1 MSTRAEFTLV
11 QLRYFVVAAE
21 LSSMT
26 AASQSLC
33 VAQSA
38 ISSAVAN
45 LERSL
50 SLQLFIRHHA
60 RGLALTADGER
71 FLREARNLL
80 MQAAELASS
89 AADIGGSPSG
99 RIAIGCFTTLAPF
112 HLPRLLSDLAAEYP
126 MLDVDII
133 EGESEFLHAAL
144 RTGRCELA
152 LMYDL
157 DLDDDL
163 ERELMS
169 VAPPYAILAPDHPLS
184 VAGRGAWMRDLA
196 RDPMVLLD
204 LPHSRDYFRSLVASS
219 GVEPHIRYRTAS
231 YETVRALVARGHG
244 FSILN
249 QKPVS
254 SSTYDGGSVAVV
266 PLLDKLAPL
275 PVVLTRL
282 PGLRLSGRAEA
293 FASRCRAVFRDQG
306 SAGAPAASRP
316 WRQSRTLRR

>member
-144 RTGRCELA
+144 
-152 LMYDL
+152 
-157 DLDDDL
+157 
-163 ERELMS
+163 
-169 VAPPYAILAPDHPLS
+169 
-184 VAGRGAWMRDLA
+184 A
-196 RDPMVLLD
+196 RAAV
-204 LPHSRDYFRSLVASS
+204 SWRSCTTWISTTISS
-219 GVEPHIRYRTAS
+219 G
-231 YETVRALVARGHG
+231 
-244 FSILN
+244 N
-249 QKPVS
+249 
-254 SSTYDGGSVAVV
+254 
-266 PLLDKLAPL
+266 
-275 PVVLTRL
+275 
-282 PGLRLSGRAEA
+282 
-293 FASRCRAVFRDQG
+293 
-306 SAGAPAASRP
+306 
-316 WRQSRTLRR
+316 